1 MDNINVNK
9 LINNMKFILTCNNG
23 KKIDMST
30 DILLQMEGKISRCE
44 VLTRINFYK
53 STNND

>member
-1 MDNINVNK
+1 MQ
-9 LINNMKFILTCNNG
+9 FILNLPNG
-23 KKIDMST
+23 KKIDMSS
-30 DILLQMEGKISRCE
+30 DILLQMEGKISRSE